1 MSKISI
7 KHVIVHELIKEAQKE
22 FDHSKRYN
30 LRDTELDK
38 SNIIVQQLVD
48 GVVELYGSR
57 GNLAHHGVFKTE
69 PTERGPVPDLF
80 NAYYSVTPSSTVDFI
95 NLSKQI
101 MKQMYHEAK
110 SQIWSSGGYVVFTDY
125 IYLNLRYL
133 LVTMIKKKNGVT
145 ISENLNPEEMM
156 HLELNYINQAARI
169 NFHLYYEHFNADE
182 VKRNEL
188 NYLSFIS
195 KTNGQSAS
203 AYFIAALGCDKGI
216 ASAGATRK
224 LPNEVRRFFKKHAE
238 LLPHADEF
246 RNKIIKYLEKQFD
259 SESPASLPDV
269 EAIAFEQMSILD
281 DDKRDELLKDMMHYL
296 NSEGVGIPTDFIVN
310 RASLD
315 KLRKVIYKTPLYSFN
330 FDKELLGDNA
340 DAKIYYNDETG
351 NLSFNNLPEEAK
363 TKIRSAL
370 KERKKII
377 SNNEKDSE

>member
-133 LVTMIKKKNGVT
+133 LVTMIKKKMV
-145 ISENLNPEEMM
+145 
-156 HLELNYINQAARI
+156 
-169 NFHLYYEHFNADE
+169 
-182 VKRNEL
+182 
-188 NYLSFIS
+188 
-195 KTNGQSAS
+195 
-203 AYFIAALGCDKGI
+203 
-216 ASAGATRK
+216 
-224 LPNEVRRFFKKHAE
+224 
-238 LLPHADEF
+238 
-246 RNKIIKYLEKQFD
+246 
-259 SESPASLPDV
+259 
-269 EAIAFEQMSILD
+269 
-281 DDKRDELLKDMMHYL
+281 
-296 NSEGVGIPTDFIVN
+296 
-310 RASLD
+310 
-315 KLRKVIYKTPLYSFN
+315 
-330 FDKELLGDNA
+330 
-340 DAKIYYNDETG
+340 
-351 NLSFNNLPEEAK
+351 
-363 TKIRSAL
+363 
-370 KERKKII
+370 
-377 SNNEKDSE
+377 